1 MNFSPSTP
9 PEANR
14 LGANCPCPHHG
25 HSPRR
30 SSWIFAARLLW
41 VSVALLSPAVAHA
54 AENAPKS
61 RETLTLRG
69 DSAQLTLDLNGGSIG
84 DFHLKETPL
93 NPLNWAHP
101 FPGDVGNRAFGHF
114 LCLDRWGPPSQ
125 AEGKNGMPYH
135 GEASHVAWKVNSSNS
150 TPAYHEAVLHAHLPM
165 AGLSVNRRV
174 RLSTTQSV
182 FAVREEIKNVNAL
195 GRLLNMVQHP
205 TVGPP
210 FLDESTR
217 VDCNGR
223 RGFAQGN
230 PLPHPEEPSFYW
242 PTALTS
248 EGTQVN
254 LRELTSDPNPNVVSY
269 TIDDSHGWVT
279 ATSPTHGLVFGYLW
293 KSSEYPWVSL
303 WRDVRNGKPSA
314 RGLEFGSTGLHQPFP
329 ILATVGRIWDRPV
342 YEFLD
347 ASESRA
353 KSYTAFLIR
362 VPKDFL
368 GIQSIDVTP
377 SQIVLHERS
386 SRNPRTLS
394 LAVSPELLP

>member
-1 MNFSPSTP
+1 MNFSPSRP
-9 PEANR
+9 LKAKR
-14 LGANCPCPHHG
+14 LVADCPCPHHG
-25 HSPRR
+25 PSLRHAL
-30 SSWIFAARLLW
+30 WIFSATLLCIG
-41 VSVALLSPAVAHA
+41 SALLSPATTHA
-54 AENAPKS
+54 ADNAQKP
-61 RETLTLRG
+61 RETLVLQG
-69 DSAQLTLDLNGGSIG
+69 GSAQVTLDLNGGSLG
-84 DFHLKETPL
+84 EFRFKDLPV

-101 FPGDVGNRAFGHF
+101 SPGETGNRAFGHF

-135 GEASHVAWKVNSSNS
+135 GEASHVAWKVTSSTS
-150 TPAYHEAVLHAHLPM
+150 TPAYHEAVLQAHLPM
-165 AGLSVNRRV
+165 AGLAVSRRV

-205 TVGPP
+205 TIGPP

-230 PLPHPEEPSFYW
+230 PLPHPEEPSFFW
-242 PTALTS
+242 PAALTPD
-248 EGTQVN
+248 GTQVN
-254 LRELTSDPNPNVVSY
+254 LRELSSDPTPNVVSY
-269 TIDDSHGWVT
+269 AIDDAHGWVT
-279 ATSPTHGLVFGYLW
+279 ATSPTQGLVIGYLW

-329 ILATVGRIWDRPV
+329 ILAKVGRIWDRPV

-368 GIQSIDVTP
+368 GIQTVEVTP
-377 SQIVLHERS
+377 SQLVLHERAAK
-386 SRNPRTLS
+386 NPRTLS
-394 LAVSPELLP
+394 IAVSPDLLP